1 MPAQA
6 RQERWIKEKN
16 SLPSVVG
23 SRTLSNTALLSHQ
36 NNPSGQ
42 SAMDTQG
49 DAEVEKEVTR
59 E

>member
-1 MPAQA
+1 MWMKGQ
-6 RQERWIKEKN
+6 N
-16 SLPSVVG
+16 SIPSVVG

-49 DAEVEKEVTR
+49 DAEVVKEVTG